1 MNQNIIFNITSDL
14 NDYNQDTIVTNIYEI
29 GHINIDCKIENMF
42 TLNMNT
48 ELTRINSDE
57 VQNFITNIQQNI
69 DGQISFNDGDH
80 SFIGVKENI
89 LYFSVFTWKEGA
101 FTDLNFSFQIN
112 ENIKTSLL
120 EMLNRLLQTVELYQI
135 LADRFYRME
144 NEEENENYSD
154 SENPED
160 EDSENENPN
169 NN

>member
-1 MNQNIIFNITSDL
+1 MIHNIIFNITSDL
-14 NDYNQDTIVTNIYEI
+14 NDYNQERVVTDIHEV
-29 GHINIDCKIENMF
+29 GHIDIECKIENIF
-42 TLNMNT
+42 TLYMNT

-69 DGQISFNDGDH
+69 DDQISFNDGDH

-101 FTDLNFSFQIN
+101 FTTLNFSFQMN

-120 EMLNRLLQTVELYQI
+120 DMLNRLLQYVELYEN

-144 NEEENENYSD
+144 NEDYSD
-154 SENPED
+154 NEDPED
-160 EDSENENPN
+160 EDSDTN
-169 NN
+169 N